1 MKRALLIVLDSVGAG
16 AMPDAARYGDEGA
29 NTLLHVMGNT
39 PDSLT
44 NLRRLGLGHLPEAG
58 LNPHPEAAGAF
69 GRMAEASPGKDTT
82 TGHWEIA
89 GLRLENAFPTFPN
102 GFPESLIK
110 AFERAIGR
118 RTLGN
123 RPASGTVIIEELGEE
138 HLRTG
143 FPIVYTSADS
153 VFQLAAHEAVIAPEV
168 LYEMCSAARSL
179 LVGDWAVGRVIARP
193 FEGTGKGAF
202 RRTERRK
209 DFSLEPVGETV
220 LDALKL
226 RGLDVY
232 GVGKIGDIFAGRGLT
247 GSEPATGN
255 SACLDVT
262 LRYMRRPFHGLC
274 FVNLVDFDMLYG
286 HRRDADG
293 YARALDAFDHRL
305 PEITDSLRKGDLLI
319 ITADHG
325 CDPTHPGTDHTRE
338 YVPLLAWRPGMSL
351 RSALGDRST
360 FADVAATLAEFFG
373 LPERFGATSF
383 LKETEECLSWE

>member
-1 MKRALLIVLDSVGAG
+1 M
-16 AMPDAARYGDEGA
+16 
-29 NTLLHVMGNT
+29 
-39 PDSLT
+39 
-44 NLRRLGLGHLPEAG
+44 
-58 LNPHPEAAGAF
+58 
-69 GRMAEASPGKDTT
+69 
-82 TGHWEIA
+82 
-89 GLRLENAFPTFPN
+89 
-102 GFPESLIK
+102 
-110 AFERAIGR
+110 
-118 RTLGN
+118 
-123 RPASGTVIIEELGEE
+123 IIEELGEE

-193 FEGTGKGAF
+193 FEGTGKGVF

-247 GSEPATGN
+247 GSEPAAGN

-293 YARALDAFDHRL
+293 YARALDAFDRRL